1 MRGLKYFYGVLS
13 ILGISLPY
21 MEFIPWIGENGFNL
35 TLLWNEASQ
44 NRISA
49 FAWLD
54 VLVSA
59 VVLIG
64 FIIYEGKRVGIK
76 YTWIPILGTLT
87 VGVSFGLPLFLLLRE
102 IRMDKMKDRK
112 PETDH

>member
-1 MRGLKYFYGVLS
+1 MKYFYGVLS
-13 ILGISLPY
+13 ILGVALPY

-64 FIIYEGKRVGIK
+64 FIVYEGKRVGIK
-76 YTWIPILGTLT
+76 YKWIAILGTLT
-87 VGVSFGLPLFLLLRE
+87 VGVSLGLPLFLLLRE
-102 IRMDKMKDRK
+102 IHMDKMKDRK

>member
-1 MRGLKYFYGVLS
+1 MKYFYG
-13 ILGISLPY
+13 ICTFLGILLPY
-21 MEFIPWIGENGFNL
+21 SQFIPWIGEEGFNIA
-35 TLLWNEASQ
+35 LLLNEASQ
-44 NRISA
+44 SRIGA

-64 FIIYEGKRVGIK
+64 FILYEGNKNRIK
-76 YTWIPILGTLT
+76 HLWFPIVGTLA

-102 IRMDKMKDRK
+102 IQLEK
-112 PETDH
+112 T

>member
-1 MRGLKYFYGVLS
+1 
-13 ILGISLPY
+13 
-21 MEFIPWIGENGFNL
+21 MELIPWMGENGFNL
-35 TLLWNEASQ
+35 TILLNEARQ

-54 VLVSA
+54 VIISA

-64 FIIYEGKRVGIK
+64 FILYEGKRMGIK
-76 YTWIPILGTLT
+76 HIWISIIGTLT

-102 IRMDKMKDRK
+102 IQMDKMKGR
-112 PETDH
+112 

>member
-1 MRGLKYFYGVLS
+1 MKYFFGLLS
-13 ILGISLPY
+13 ILGIVLPY

-35 TLLWNEASQ
+35 TLLLNEARE
-44 NRISA
+44 NRIST

-54 VLVSA
+54 VIISA

-64 FIIYEGKRVGIK
+64 FILYEGKRIGIK
-76 YTWIPILGTLT
+76 HKWIPIIGTLT

-102 IRMDKMKDRK
+102 IRMDKMKDGTAHLRHRK
-112 PETDH
+112 

>member
-1 MRGLKYFYGVLS
+1 
-13 ILGISLPY
+13 

-35 TLLWNEASQ
+35 TVLLNEARQ

-54 VLVSA
+54 VIISA

-64 FIIYEGKRVGIK
+64 FILYEGKRMGIK
-76 YTWIPILGTLT
+76 YKWIPIIGTLT

-102 IRMDKMKDRK
+102 IQMDKMKAGFNIK
-112 PETDH
+112 

>member
-1 MRGLKYFYGVLS
+1 MKYFFGLLS
-13 ILGISLPY
+13 ILGIILPY
-21 MEFIPWIGENGFNL
+21 MAFIPWIGENGFNL
-35 TLLWNEASQ
+35 TMLFNEATQ

-54 VLVSA
+54 VIISV

-64 FIIYEGKRVGIK
+64 FILYEGKRIGVK
-76 YTWIPILGTLT
+76 YKWIPIIGTLT

-102 IRMDKMKDRK
+102 IQMEKMKDK
-112 PETDH
+112 

>member
-1 MRGLKYFYGVLS
+1 MKYFYGVLTL
-13 ILGISLPY
+13 LGIILPY
-21 MEFIPWIGENGFNL
+21 MEFIPWISEHGFNM
-35 TLLWNEASQ
+35 TLLLNEATQ

-54 VLVSA
+54 VIISV

-64 FIIYEGKRVGIK
+64 FMLYEGKRIGIK
-76 YTWIPILGTLT
+76 HKWIPIIGTLT

-102 IRMDKMKDRK
+102 IRMDKLKEK
-112 PETDH
+112 